1 MSEKTR
7 ETTSTD
13 GQEQQTKQNQDLP
26 GGNGHS
32 ASALSDTDLAESVS
46 SGFEDSDVDPAVV
59 EPVDEKKRKRKKI
72 LFIGAGLLLI
82 AAILGIAYWLY
93 ARQFESTDDAF
104 VQADITQ
111 VSPKVAAYV
120 KKIYVDNN
128 QPVHKGD
135 LLVELDPT
143 DLQVKLQQAQAQLE
157 SAKSQRDV
165 AQANANLTTRTTAAS
180 RQSAQSN
187 LQSAQQNVEQQRLAS
202 QARQAQISQARAAAN
217 TAEANLRQAQAQ
229 VPGARA
235 NVQLAQVEY
244 NRRLNLFNRGDI
256 SRQSLDQAQNALQ
269 NAQSQ
274 LNAAEQAVNAAQS
287 RVNEAEANTR
297 TAQETYRQSVAQVG
311 LTQAQVGESQGR
323 LQDAN
328 AAPERVEVSQ
338 SQVGTAEAAIQAA
351 EAAVEQA
358 KLDLSYTKIY
368 APEDGKI
375 TRKTIEEG
383 QLVQVGT
390 PLMAISQSDDI
401 WVVANFKETQLEYM
415 QPGQHVDIEI
425 DAYPNEAFKGHV
437 ESIQAGTGSQ
447 FSVLPAENATGNFVK
462 VVQRVPVKI
471 VFDEPSD
478 KLQKLVPGMSA
489 EPTVKVR

>member
-1 MSEKTR
+1 MSETTR
-7 ETTSTD
+7 ETTEQD
-13 GQEQQTKQNQDLP
+13 GRGQQTQQKQDLS

-32 ASALSDTDLAESVS
+32 ASALSDTDLAESMS
-46 SGFEDSDVDPAVV
+46 TGFEDSDVNPEVA

-72 LFIGAGLLLI
+72 LLIGAGLLLI
-82 AAILGIAYWLY
+82 AIIAGIAYWLY

-104 VQADITQ
+104 IQADITQ

-120 KKIYVDNN
+120 KKIYFDNN
-128 QPVHKGD
+128 QAVHKGD

-143 DLQVKLQQAQAQLE
+143 DLEVKLQQAQAQLE
-157 SAKSQRDV
+157 NARSQRDV
-165 AQANANLTTRTTAAS
+165 AQANANLTSRTTAAS
-180 RQSAQSN
+180 KQTAQSN
-187 LQSAQQNVEQQRLAS
+187 LQSARQNVEQQRLAS
-202 QARQAQISQARAAAN
+202 QAKQAGISQAEAAAK
-217 TAEANLRQAQAQ
+217 TAEANLRQTQAQ

-235 NVQLAQVEY
+235 NEQLAQVEY

-256 SRQSLDQAQNALQ
+256 SRQNLDQAQNALQ
-269 NAQSQ
+269 NAQAQ

-287 RVNEAEANTR
+287 RVNEMEANVRNT
-297 TAQETYRQSVAQVG
+297 QETYRQSVAQVG
-311 LTQAQVGESQGR
+311 LTQSQVGESQGR

-338 SQVGTAEAAIQAA
+338 SQVGTAEASIQAA
-351 EAAVEQA
+351 EAAVAQA
-358 KLDLSYTKIY
+358 KLDLTYTKIY

-383 QLVQVGT
+383 QLVQVGM

-415 QPGQHVDIEI
+415 QPGQRVDIEV
-425 DAYPNEAFKGHV
+425 DAYPNEDFKGKV
-437 ESIQAGTGSQ
+437 ESVQAGTGSE
-447 FSVLPAENATGNFVK
+447 FSLLPAENATGNYVK

-471 VFDEPSD
+471 VFDDPPE
-478 KLQKLVPGMSA
+478 KLQRLVPGMSV

>member
-1 MSEKTR
+1 MSETTR
-7 ETTSTD
+7 ETAEAE
-13 GQEQQTKQNQDLP
+13 GHGQQTKPNKVTL

-32 ASALSDTDLAESVS
+32 VSALSDNDLAESVS
-46 SGFEDSDVDPAVV
+46 SGFEDSDVDPKV
-59 EPVDEKKRKRKKI
+59 EEPIDDKKRKRKKI
-72 LFIGAGLLLI
+72 LLIGAAILLI
-82 AAILGIAYWLY
+82 AAVAGVAYWLY

-128 QPVHKGD
+128 QAVHKGD

-143 DLQVKLQQAQAQLE
+143 DLEIKLQQAEAQLE
-157 SAKSQRDV
+157 NARSQRDV
-165 AQANANLTTRTTAAS
+165 AQANANLTSRTTAAGK
-180 RQSAQSN
+180 QTAQSN
-187 LQSAQQNVEQQRLAS
+187 LQSAQQNVQQQRLAS
-202 QARQAQISQARAAAN
+202 QAKQAGISQAEAAAK
-217 TAEANLRQAQAQ
+217 TAEANLRQTEAQ

-235 NVQLAQVEY
+235 NFSLAQVEY

-256 SRQSLDQAQNALQ
+256 SRQNLDQAQNALQ

-287 RVNEAEANTR
+287 RVNEMEANVR
-297 TAQETYRQSVAQVG
+297 NAQETYRQSVAQVG
-311 LTQAQVGESQGR
+311 LTQSQVGESQGR

-338 SQVGTAEAAIQAA
+338 SQIGTAEAAIQAA
-351 EAAVEQA
+351 EAAVAQA
-358 KLDLSYTKIY
+358 KLDLSYAKIY
-368 APEDGKI
+368 APEDGI
-375 TRKTIEEG
+375 VTRKTIEEG
-383 QLVQVGT
+383 QLVQVGM
-390 PLMAISQSDDI
+390 PLMAISQSDDV

-415 QPGQHVDIEI
+415 QPGQRVDIEI
-425 DAYPNEAFKGHV
+425 DAFPNEDFKGKV
-437 ESIQAGTGSQ
+437 DSIQAGTGSE

-471 VFDEPSD
+471 VFDDPPE
-478 KLQKLVPGMSA
+478 KLKRLVPGMSA